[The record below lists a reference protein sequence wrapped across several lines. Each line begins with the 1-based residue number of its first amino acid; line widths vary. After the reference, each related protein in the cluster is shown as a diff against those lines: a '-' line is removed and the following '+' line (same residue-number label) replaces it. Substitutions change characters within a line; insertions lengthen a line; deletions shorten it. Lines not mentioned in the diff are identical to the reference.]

1 MQNIVYLRQIIY
13 IYCEHYVKHVNILCS
28 KKRRSLMLQQVAQA
42 PDQAMGVLTRCGGV
56 LTVGGTTGPLL
67 VEATLLCS
75 CTQTE
80 DIQDFEERVMS
91 YYTVR
96 MLSAWVVA
104 TLDSR
109 RNFAHAHV
117 SHSLQGSS
125 RGLWTTRA
133 FIARL

>member
-1 MQNIVYLRQIIY
+1 
-13 IYCEHYVKHVNILCS
+13 
-28 KKRRSLMLQQVAQA
+28 MLQQVAQA